1 MLFILAVS
9 DSIEPYKLFSTI
21 QIDKA
26 PYNKDQLQLLLK
38 ETNIEIINDRIVI
51 KPPKTMIDKFH
62 DKINELKDWVDVDCR
77 ENADTFEIIPCPAD

>member
-1 MLFILAVS
+1 M
-9 DSIEPYKLFSTI
+9 
-21 QIDKA
+21 
-26 PYNKDQLQLLLK
+26 
-38 ETNIEIINDRIVI
+38 I